1 MPLASWPRRA
11 GLFVDRSS
19 GEVNIGFNGLAA
31 VLLAS
36 RRLRDDAL
44 AEGLLGIAGIQLP
57 ESRVNRQ
64 GNALRGWPWFDGTFS
79 WVEPTAWALIGLKKL
94 AAARPSDAVEA
105 RIGEAERMLADRVCR
120 EGGWNYGNS
129 NMLGADLEPHVPTSA
144 LGLIAL
150 RDRSN
155 LPAVAKTLAWLEAN
169 RLRERSAM
177 ALGLARIALGLFD
190 RSSDDVEEA
199 LEMEWRKSRF
209 LDNVHVAAIVL
220 YALTAAASGFE
231 AFRV

>member
-1 MPLASWPRRA
+1 
-11 GLFVDRSS
+11 
-19 GEVNIGFNGLAA
+19 
-31 VLLAS
+31 
-36 RRLRDDAL
+36 
-44 AEGLLGIAGIQLP
+44 
-57 ESRVNRQ
+57 
-64 GNALRGWPWFDGTFS
+64 
-79 WVEPTAWALIGLKKL
+79 
-94 AAARPSDAVEA
+94 PSDAVEA
-105 RIGEAERMLADRVCR
+105 RIEEAERMLADRVCR

-220 YALTAAASGFE
+220 YALTA
-231 AFRV
+231 